1 MPDGPESVRPS
12 RFSRARIA
20 RLVIVVAVAA
30 LYFTLAPR
38 WPKDNT
44 VHIVLGPA
52 ASQVEEVRVGYAL
65 APKHGP
71 MAEDWTRGA
80 TFRFPGGS
88 APRIVTHEPRV
99 ADGDYVVEI
108 EIVKASSSPPLR
120 VPGAPDGGI
129 ELTIAGAD
137 AGAVANPGAIVRVLR
152 RVTLEGGT
160 TSIDVSEAAAEAAVT
175 K

>member
-1 MPDGPESVRPS
+1 MLERITRAS
-12 RFSRARIA
+12 RVRIA
-20 RLVIVVAVAA
+20 RIVILVAVAA
-30 LYFTLAPR
+30 VYFTLAPR
-38 WPKDNT
+38 WPKDNV

-52 ASQVEEVRVGYAL
+52 ASQVEEVRVGYAI
-65 APKHGP
+65 APKNGP

-108 EIVKASSSPPLR
+108 EIVKASSKDR
-120 VPGAPDGGI
+120 
-129 ELTIAGAD
+129 D
-137 AGAVANPGAIVRVLR
+137 AGTDAPSGAIIRIMR
-152 RVTLEGGT
+152 RVRLEGGT
-160 TSIDVSEAAAEAAVT
+160 TSIDVSEATAGAAVT